1 MSRGVNKVILVGS
14 VGQDPEVRH
23 MPNGNAVSNLS
34 IATSETWKDKTSG
47 EQQEKTEWHRLVFFN
62 RLAEIVDQYVK
73 KGSKIYV
80 EGKLQTRS
88 WEKDGVK
95 QYTTEIV
102 VSEMHMLDSR
112 SETGNAQSSSVQKSQ
127 SSNNNGQSKPVD
139 SKPSFDDLEVPF

>member
-95 QYTTEIV
+95 QYTTEII

-112 SETGNAQSSSVQKSQ
+112 SETGNAHVQKSQ
-127 SSNNNGQSKPVD
+127 SSNNNGQPKLVD
-139 SKPSFDDLEVPF
+139 SKPSFDNFDDDIPF